1 MTPTLVT
8 TKFLIAAHKTVA
20 AAESYYRLVG
30 GALTA
35 MQLQPLKVFANPN
48 EPLLIVK
55 YVVDKDLGSAY
66 NATFPRLCLYTL
78 LNIHG
83 NVGYL
88 ELKLLRDEDPISAIG
103 KPMV

>member
-8 TKFLIAAHKTVA
+8 TKFLIAAHKTEA
-20 AAESYYRLVG
+20 AAESYYRLIG
-30 GALTA
+30 GVLTA
-35 MQLQPLKVFANPN
+35 MQPNRVFANPN

-55 YVVDKDLGSAY
+55 YVVDKELGSAY

-88 ELKLLRDEDPISAIG
+88 ELKLHHDEDPISAIG
-103 KPMV
+103 NPMA